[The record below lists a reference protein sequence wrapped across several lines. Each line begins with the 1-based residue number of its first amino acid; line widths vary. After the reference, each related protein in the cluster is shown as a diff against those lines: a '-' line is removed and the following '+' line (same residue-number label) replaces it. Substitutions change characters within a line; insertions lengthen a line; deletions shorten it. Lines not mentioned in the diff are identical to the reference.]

1 MIKQA
6 KDKFYDEFIKD
17 PSKETFREF
26 LKNNLGELDEVDFK
40 ELWISK
46 GDLSKLLLAMANSRG
61 GVIVV
66 GVKEDEDGSLDPVGL
81 ERLKDKADINN
92 EVAKYIS
99 PSLDYEVYDFVY
111 DTSEYEAIQN
121 KKFQMIH
128 VHDTPD
134 RLPFISLNA
143 TTGLEK
149 NEIYIRRGTKCEKAT
164 AEEIEKIIDI
174 KISTIF
180 KSSSDLSLREHLDQL
195 KQLYD
200 ELPQR
205 IQVLVKKGKPGGYAD
220 GLVSAVKLV
229 SASLSWL
236 NGTPDEYEERANPNY
251 PEESYEAFVAR
262 MIKLKKLKIE
272 KCLDLK

>member
-1 MIKQA
+1 
-6 KDKFYDEFIKD
+6 
-17 PSKETFREF
+17 
-26 LKNNLGELDEVDFK
+26 
-40 ELWISK
+40 
-46 GDLSKLLLAMANSRG
+46 
-61 GVIVV
+61 
-66 GVKEDEDGSLDPVGL
+66 
-81 ERLKDKADINN
+81 
-92 EVAKYIS
+92 
-99 PSLDYEVYDFVY
+99 
-111 DTSEYEAIQN
+111 
-121 KKFQMIH
+121 MIH